1 MASSKPIS
9 VESNPKT
16 RVHEQKF
23 RNFSSRLLDMKKVIE
38 RFSTASKGE
47 NNIHWNLIKF
57 YDFLI

>member
-16 RVHEQKF
+16 RVHEQKI
-23 RNFSSRLLDMKKVIE
+23 RNFSSTLLHMKVIE